1 MQIPDRFETE
11 HFRFVNYTQVTE
23 SDHRQI
29 LEARNHPDVACWM
42 ENTDTISW
50 SSHQNYV
57 HSLAQRADRVYFGV
71 YENGGGKIIGSQSLN
86 PILNDIEG
94 ESGLYLFPQYQG
106 RGWGKLMKQEFIA
119 YIFNNDLLQQIT
131 EKVKH
136 TNVRNQQL
144 NLSLGFEHTGEDEK
158 YVYYWLTKDKFK
170 GI

>member
-1 MQIPDRFETE
+1 MQIPDIFETE
-11 HFRFVNYTQVTE
+11 HFRFVNYTQVPE

-50 SSHQNYV
+50 ASHQNYV
-57 HSLAQRADRVYFGV
+57 RSLAKRADRVYYGV
-71 YENGGGKIIGSQSLN
+71 YEMGGGKIIGSQSLN
-86 PILNDIEG
+86 PILNDIKG

-136 TNVRNQQL
+136 TNMRNQQL
-144 NLSLGFEHTGEDEK
+144 NLSLGFEITGEDMK
-158 YVYYWLTKDKFK
+158 YVYFLLTKGKNK
-170 GI
+170 W